1 MLMIALKS
9 LALRP
14 TLALLTTAAAVA
26 YAGYSMYKS
35 RKSELP
41 PPGPQKQ
48 NPEQLDKLLDTA
60 LEDSM
65 AASDPPSTVQPDV
78 RRG

>member
-1 MLMIALKS
+1 MFALKLIAS
-9 LALRP
+9 RPALAV
-14 TLALLTTAAAVA
+14 LTTAAAVA
-26 YAGYSMYKS
+26 YAGYRMSKS
-35 RKSELP
+35 RTRGLP
-41 PPGPQKQ
+41 APGPQKQ

-78 RRG
+78 RRN